1 MADQEKTSPPS
12 HSTPAETDIWS
23 SYWRGPRLVCS
34 LAGPGIGYPQALV
47 DVWREFFG
55 SLPSGTRLLDVATGN
70 GAVAIMANDT
80 AKSLKRHFE
89 IHASDQADI
98 NPSIYLRGTEMS
110 TDGII
115 FHARMPA
122 EKTGFPAA
130 HFDVITGQFA
140 LEYTDTAASVAEMGR
155 ILRPGGMARFIL
167 HMRDSGIYL
176 QTKRQLADIHLA
188 IDELQILQKAREMM
202 RLAHAFEKSGSSD
215 AALLSKA
222 REAREAYMHAAR
234 TMDNTLPTVAYK
246 ELFIAILQ
254 MVAYHWEHRAE
265 SPLEQF
271 ISRMDEMQAE
281 IALAER
287 RHAAMCDH
295 ALDAVQIE
303 ELKANFVKGGF
314 AAPSVDKLE
323 ITVNGVTGSI
333 GWDLLTRRAGP

>member
-1 MADQEKTSPPS
+1 MADQEKTSPPG
-12 HSTPAETDIWS
+12 HATPAETDIWS

-55 SLPSGTRLLDVATGN
+55 SLPSGARLLDVATGN

-80 AKSLKRHFE
+80 AKSLKRRFE

-98 NPSIYLRGTEMS
+98 NPSIHLRGTELS
-110 TDGII
+110 TDGIV
-115 FHARMPA
+115 FHARTPA
-122 EKTGFPAA
+122 ERTGFPDA

-140 LEYTDTAASVAEMGR
+140 LEYTDIAASVAEMGR
-155 ILRPGGMARFIL
+155 ILRPGGLARFIL

-176 QTKRQLADIHLA
+176 QTRRQLADIHLA
-188 IDELQILQKAREMM
+188 IDELQILRKAREMM
-202 RLAHAFEKSGSSD
+202 RLAYAFENSGNSD
-215 AALLSKA
+215 AALLSDA
-222 REAREAYMHAAR
+222 RQAREAYMRAAR
-234 TMDNTLPTVAYK
+234 VMDNTMPSVAYK

-265 SPLEQF
+265 SPFEQF
-271 ISRMDEMQAE
+271 TSRMDEMQAE
-281 IALAER
+281 IALAEK

-295 ALDAVQIE
+295 ALDTVQIE
-303 ELKANFVKGGF
+303 ELKVRFVKCGF
-314 AAPSVDKLE
+314 AVPSVDKLE
-323 ITVNGVTGSI
+323 ITMDGVTGCV